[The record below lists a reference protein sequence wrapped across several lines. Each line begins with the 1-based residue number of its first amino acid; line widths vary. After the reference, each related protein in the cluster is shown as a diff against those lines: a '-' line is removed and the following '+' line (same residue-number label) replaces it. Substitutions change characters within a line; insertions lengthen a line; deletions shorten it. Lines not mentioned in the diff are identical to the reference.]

1 MVGMT
6 LVMADSRSHPARSA
20 PQSADADVSP
30 VPPGPAA
37 ADDALLAA
45 RLARRDEAALAEA
58 YDRHAGAVLGV
69 LSRLLDQGTAQEVTQ
84 DVFLR
89 LWDRPEAFDP
99 ARAGL
104 RAYLLVMARSRA
116 LDRLRAARATVPLHT
131 EDGEER
137 PLADGRP
144 GPEGRSEERAQRD
157 QVRAA
162 LSGLSDTHRETVE
175 RAYLRAESREE
186 IALAMGVPVGTVK
199 SRLSYALKH
208 LKTQLGKEGGA
219 WLD

>member
-1 MVGMT
+1 
-6 LVMADSRSHPARSA
+6 MADSRSHPARSA
-20 PQSADADVSP
+20 PPLAEAGARS
-30 VPPGPAA
+30 VPSVPEAG
-37 ADDALLAA
+37 DDALLAA
-45 RLARRDEAALAEA
+45 RLARRDETALAEA

-69 LSRLLDQGTAQEVTQ
+69 LRRLLDQGTAQEVTQ

-131 EDGEER
+131 EDGEEW

-144 GPEGRSEERAQRD
+144 GPVGRSEERAQRD
-157 QVRAA
+157 QVRVA

-199 SRLSYALKH
+199 SRLSYALKY